1 MRVSGPFEIL
11 SEQLL
16 LCHTGHSRRHALRV
30 MVGMSVMEVQLA
42 HDHFRVAFE
51 HQEVN
56 QRNSKAKTPLA
67 METDRI

>member
-56 QRNSKAKTPLA
+56 HRKSRARTPLA
-67 METDRI
+67 VETDRV